1 MKHYHMTFTFAMRI
15 ENIEVEDN
23 TLEES
28 SLRKHIDGEYQD
40 SFTMLIYNTISNI
53 IVFHHHRLV

>member
-15 ENIEVEDN
+15 ENIEVEDK

-28 SLRKHIDGEYQD
+28 SLKKKKD
-40 SFTMLIYNTISNI
+40 
-53 IVFHHHRLV
+53 

>member
-1 MKHYHMTFTFAMRI
+1 MTFTIAMRI

-28 SLRKHIDGEYQD
+28 SLKKKKD
-40 SFTMLIYNTISNI
+40 
-53 IVFHHHRLV
+53 